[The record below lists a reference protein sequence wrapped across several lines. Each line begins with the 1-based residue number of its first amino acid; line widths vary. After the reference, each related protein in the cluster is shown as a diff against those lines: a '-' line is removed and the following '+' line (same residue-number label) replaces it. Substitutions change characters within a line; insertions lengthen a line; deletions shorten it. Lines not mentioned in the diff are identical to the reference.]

1 MNLRL
6 LKGNEKMTVRSAI
19 KRFKPSRKPKIIGK
33 VSAFHF
39 GGEANYDFH
48 QFHTNSEEQNHEDE
62 RCDSET
68 IGLTN
73 NIIFDRNP
81 SPKNDDKFIQH
92 SSAFNSEP
100 AIMISDNTRH
110 PKTSSAPEPSEPTKE
125 NAKSDREVSSMNY
138 TSSLRRMEKV
148 R

>member
-1 MNLRL
+1 
-6 LKGNEKMTVRSAI
+6 MTVGSAI
-19 KRFKPSRKPKIIGK
+19 KRLKPSRKPKIIGK

-48 QFHTNSEEQNHEDE
+48 QFHKNSEEQNHEDE
-62 RCDSET
+62 RCDTET

-73 NIIFDRNP
+73 NMILDRNP
-81 SPKNDDKFIQH
+81 SPKNDDQIIQH
-92 SSAFNSEP
+92 SSTFNSEP
-100 AIMISDNTRH
+100 ATMISDNTRH
-110 PKTSSAPEPSEPTKE
+110 PGPKTSSAPEPSEQTKG
-125 NAKSDREVSSMNY
+125 NVKSDQEVSSMNY